1 MGFTAA
7 VNSGKSSK
15 RREDGQVQPAQQ
27 HQGEERNEDTHR
39 ASQGR
44 MVVLVAGSNAE
55 HVSEHLHVG
64 RGPFMRFRV
73 TEWTSFPIKS
83 AAALTFH
90 QRSLRPAAFARSER
104 PGNTVETA
112 LGDPWTMKPSARK
125 TPASELSCEVCG
137 LMPEPTRTRL
147 TLANVAV
154 MLPIELLVHALVV
167 DTQLPY
173 LAKVLVLTVT
183 ATVLVIW
190 VAEPSAARM
199 LRGWLHAPAL
209 RDRRKLTAA
218 PALWRARTVLR
229 DDPGSLQ
236 KVTKALAR
244 TGTNILSIHVHP
256 VEDGVLDE
264 FVLSAPGHLGER
276 ALLDALHDGGGTRP
290 HVWPTT
296 ALAMADGQT
305 KALSLA
311 ARIADAPD
319 ELPLAVAEL
328 LRARILSPAEALL
341 ERYDAGTRLKI
352 PTAWHGPITFVRQ
365 GEPFTPAESARA
377 HRLAELAEILSHR
390 PAAVR

>member
-1 MGFTAA
+1 
-7 VNSGKSSK
+7 
-15 RREDGQVQPAQQ
+15 
-27 HQGEERNEDTHR
+27 
-39 ASQGR
+39 
-44 MVVLVAGSNAE
+44 
-55 HVSEHLHVG
+55 
-64 RGPFMRFRV
+64 
-73 TEWTSFPIKS
+73 
-83 AAALTFH
+83 
-90 QRSLRPAAFARSER
+90 
-104 PGNTVETA
+104 
-112 LGDPWTMKPSARK
+112 MKPSVLN
-125 TPASELSCEVCG
+125 TPAAELCCEVCG
-137 LMPEPTRTRL
+137 LMPEPPKARL

-167 DTQLPY
+167 ETHLPY
-173 LAKVLVLTVT
+173 VAKVLVLTLT

-209 RDRRKLTAA
+209 RHRRKLGTA

-229 DDPGSLQ
+229 DEPGSLQ
-236 KVTKALAR
+236 KVTQALAR

-256 VEDGVLDE
+256 VADGVLDE

-276 ALLDALHDGGGTRP
+276 GLLDALHDGGGTRS

-305 KALSLA
+305 RALSIA

-328 LRARILSPAEALL
+328 LRARILTPAAAAL
-341 ERYDAGTRLKI
+341 EKDDAGTRLKI
-352 PTAWHGPITFVRQ
+352 PTAWHGPIVFARH

-377 HRLAELAEILSHR
+377 HRLAELAEILSHQR
-390 PAAVR
+390 AASTPN